1 MKKTQKKLGNKGFS
15 LVELIV
21 VIAIMAVLVGVLAPT
36 LIKNV
41 ENSRKSKDQQ
51 NLDTVKEAIV
61 VALQD
66 DAEKGVYSNLA
77 TGKTALTI
85 TGSDGTVTFGSDAST
100 DSQAAIAEN
109 LGTTAADITGK
120 KYTVK
125 LTSKDFKDK
134 TVTYAVSTAG
144 AVNYTTD

>member
-1 MKKTQKKLGNKGFS
+1 MLFRS
-15 LVELIV
+15 
-21 VIAIMAVLVGVLAPT
+21 
-36 LIKNV
+36 
-41 ENSRKSKDQQ
+41 
-51 NLDTVKEAIV
+51 
-61 VALQD
+61 QD
-66 DAEKGVYSNLA
+66 DAEKGVYSYLA

-134 TVTYAVSTAG
+134 TVTYTVSTAG

>member
-1 MKKTQKKLGNKGFS
+1 MKKTQKRLGNKGFS

-77 TGKTALTI
+77 TGKTALT
-85 TGSDGTVTFGSDAST
+85 GSDGTVTFGSDAST

-134 TVTYAVSTAG
+134 TVTYTVSTAG

>member
-1 MKKTQKKLGNKGFS
+1 MKKTQKRLGNKGFS

-41 ENSRKSKDQQ
+41 ENSRKSK
-51 NLDTVKEAIV
+51 E
-61 VALQD
+61 
-66 DAEKGVYSNLA
+66 GVYSNLA

-134 TVTYAVSTAG
+134 TVTYTVSTAG